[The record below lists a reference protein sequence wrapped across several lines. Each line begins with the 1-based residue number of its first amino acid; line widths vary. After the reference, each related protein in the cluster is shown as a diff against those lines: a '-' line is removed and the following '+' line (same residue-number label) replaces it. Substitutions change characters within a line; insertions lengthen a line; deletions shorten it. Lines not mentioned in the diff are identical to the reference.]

1 MARERELKL
10 EIDPAAAAK
19 LRSIPLF
26 AASPRIRHQVSVYFD
41 TPKGKL
47 RRQGWTLRVRQHDE
61 GWTQTIK
68 RAVSS
73 AGLFDRE
80 EWEAPIMGPQPE
92 FQAIKGTPLKEL
104 IGVRQFAR
112 LVPLFRSDIERTIWL
127 LRRGDSHVDASYDE
141 GVIEAGDRSEPV
153 HELELELA
161 QGDTRHLFAIARQ
174 IARRLPVR
182 LGVTSKSERGFD
194 LVGKTKS
201 QPAKAPQV
209 QIDPHASVGE
219 GFALVVAACLKH
231 FRLNEPRLVCNRH
244 AEAMHQLRVA
254 IRRLR
259 TALWLFRP
267 AIRGKDQP
275 AINEKLRRL
284 TRELGVARNIDVV
297 LSSMSKGDPA
307 RPHLERERDRHY
319 AKILKGFDTRRFRLF
334 VLDLLAWAQTGEWRR
349 GKKAGMPLARFAARR
364 LDKLW
369 QMIGERGSRLRY
381 LSLEERHRL
390 RIDSK
395 KMRYALEFLGGIG
408 ALAGDARRDFIAAAE
423 GIQDSLGYLNDLA
436 TRRAMLFWPGEDSKV
451 EVGRCLRSAKRH
463 FRKMEKTGPFWRRA
477 AAQKSTDK
485 VALARRGK
493 TRRSPPPPVTSQA

>member
-10 EIDPAAAAK
+10 EIDPDAAAK

-26 AASPRIRHQVSVYFD
+26 AASPRIRHQISVYFD

-47 RRQGWTLRVRQHDE
+47 RRQGWTLRVRQHDD

-68 RAVSS
+68 RTSRS

-80 EWEAPIMGPQPE
+80 EWEAPIMGQEPE
-92 FQAIKGTPLKEL
+92 FRAIEETPLKAL
-104 IGVRQFAR
+104 FSARQFAR
-112 LVPLFRSDIERTIWL
+112 LVPLFRSDIERTSWQL
-127 LRRGDSHVDASYDE
+127 QRGDAHVEASYDE
-141 GVIEAGDRSEPV
+141 GVIEACDRSQPV

-161 QGDTRHLFAIARQ
+161 QGETRHLFAIARQ

-182 LGVTSKSERGFD
+182 LGVTSKSERGFV
-194 LVGKTKS
+194 LAGTLKS
-201 QPAKAPQV
+201 HSDKAPQV
-209 QIDPHASVGE
+209 QIEPQASVAE
-219 GFALVVAACLKH
+219 GFAMIVAACLKH
-231 FRLNEPRLVCNRH
+231 FRLNEPRLVRDRD

-267 AIRGKDQP
+267 AIRGKDQ
-275 AINEKLRRL
+275 ATINDQLRRL
-284 TRELGVARNIDVV
+284 TREVGVARNIDVV
-297 LSSMSKGDPA
+297 LASMSKGDPA
-307 RPHLERERDRHY
+307 RTHLKRERDRLY

-334 VLDLLAWAQTGEWRR
+334 ILDLLAWSETGDWRR
-349 GKKAGMPLARFAARR
+349 EKKAGMPLARFAAKR

-369 QMIGERGSRLRY
+369 KMIGERGSKLRS

-408 ALAGDARRDFIAAAE
+408 TLAGDARRDFIAAVE
-423 GIQDSLGYLNDLA
+423 GIQDSLGHLNDLA
-436 TRRAMLFWPGEDSKV
+436 TRRAMLSWPIEDSKV
-451 EVGRCLRSAKRH
+451 EIGRCMRAAKRH
-463 FRKMEKTGPFWRRA
+463 LRKMEKIGPFWRGSD
-477 AAQKSTDK
+477 AQKSTDK

>member
-26 AASPRIRHQVSVYFD
+26 AGSPRIRHLISVYFE

-47 RRQGWTLRVRQHDE
+47 RREGWTLRVREHDQ

-68 RAVSS
+68 RTSSS

-80 EWEAPIMGPQPE
+80 EWEAPIMGQRPE
-92 FQAIKGTPLKEL
+92 FRAIEGTPLKEL
-104 IGVRQFAR
+104 ISARQFAR
-112 LVPLFRSDIERTIWL
+112 LIPLFRCDIERTSWL
-127 LRRGDSHVDASYDE
+127 LQRGGSHIEASYDE

-161 QGDTRHLFAIARQ
+161 QGDTRQLFAIARQ

-182 LGVTSKSERGFD
+182 LGVSSKSERGFD
-194 LVGKTKS
+194 LAGKLKS
-201 QPAKAPQV
+201 QSAKAPRLHIEPQS
-209 QIDPHASVGE
+209 SVAE
-219 GFALVVAACLKH
+219 GFAMIVAACLKH
-231 FRLNEPRLVCNRH
+231 FHLNEPRLVRDRD

-267 AIRGKDQP
+267 VIRGKDQ
-275 AINEKLRRL
+275 ATINGKLRRL

-307 RPHLERERDRHY
+307 RTHLQRERDRLY
-319 AKILKGFDTRRFRLF
+319 TKILKGFDTRRFRLF
-334 VLDLLAWAQTGEWRR
+334 MLDLLAWSETGEWRR
-349 GKKAGMPLARFAARR
+349 EKKAGMPLARFAAKR

-369 QMIGERGSRLRY
+369 EMIGERGSKLRS

-408 ALAGDARRDFIAAAE
+408 TLAGDARRDFIAAVE

-436 TRRAMLFWPGEDSKV
+436 TRRAMLSWPIEDSRV
-451 EVGRCLRSAKRH
+451 EIGRCMRASKRH
-463 FRKMEKTGPFWRRA
+463 FRKLEKIGPFWRTSH
-477 AAQKSTDK
+477 AQKSTDK